1 MTSVFIIEGWSDDD
15 KLRKVYPDIKTIVTN
30 GTKFNRRVKNKI
42 NEHQAKGNTVYILSD
57 PDYAGDQLAEMIW
70 RGYPELRR
78 IRVDPMMATC
88 LRGTKLKYGVEF
100 LGYSYIRELLGDYM
114 SQKEEDG
121 NGVERS

>member
-1 MTSVFIIEGWSDDD
+1 
-15 KLRKVYPDIKTIVTN
+15 
-30 GTKFNRRVKNKI
+30 
-42 NEHQAKGNTVYILSD
+42 
-57 PDYAGDQLAEMIW
+57 
-70 RGYPELRR
+70 
-78 IRVDPMMATC
+78 MMATC